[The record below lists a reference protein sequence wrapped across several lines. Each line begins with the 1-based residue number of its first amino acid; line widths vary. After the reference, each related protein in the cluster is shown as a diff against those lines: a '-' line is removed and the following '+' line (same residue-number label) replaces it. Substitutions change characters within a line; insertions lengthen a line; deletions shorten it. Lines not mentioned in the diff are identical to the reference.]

1 MFDSVIVEIKKISSE
16 YKNIKVVLFGSRSRN
31 NNKKK
36 SDYDIAVFSN
46 TMNEI
51 DKAIF
56 FDKIQNISTLKKID
70 LIFLDNSVKED
81 DFIRNIKKEGIIIND

>member
-1 MFDSVIVEIKKISSE
+1 MFDSVIMEIKKISSE
-16 YKNIKVVLFGSRSRN
+16 YKNIKVVLFGSRSRDD
-31 NNKKK
+31 NKKN

-56 FDKIQNISTLKKID
+56 FDKIQNINTLKKID
-70 LIFLDNSVKED
+70 LIFLDNSMKED

>member
-1 MFDSVIVEIKKISSE
+1 MFDNVIMEIKKISNE

-31 NNKKK
+31 NNKKD
-36 SDYDIAVFSN
+36 SDYDSAVFSN

-56 FDKIQNISTLKKID
+56 FDKIQNINTLKKID
-70 LIFLDNSVKED
+70 LIFLDD
-81 DFIRNIKKEGIIIND
+81 